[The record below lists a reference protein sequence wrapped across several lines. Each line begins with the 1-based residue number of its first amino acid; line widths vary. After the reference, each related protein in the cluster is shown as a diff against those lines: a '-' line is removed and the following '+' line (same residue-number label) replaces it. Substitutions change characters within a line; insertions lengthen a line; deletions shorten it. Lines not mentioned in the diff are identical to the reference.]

1 METLM
6 NNETKMKYS
15 LYVGEIVDYERDE
28 DGEIIYEDIDGTM
41 TAVESGTHAGY
52 LIVNDFEANISF
64 GGQTSEAE
72 YGLNVT
78 DYDASIVTNLNQ
90 FPFDE
95 RTIIFVNSEPVIKDG
110 EVQKDS
116 ADFIIKAVRNS
127 LNQTKY
133 LLKAIPK
140 GKVIQSG
147 S

>member
-15 LYVGEIVDYERDE
+15 LCVGEIIDYERDAS
-28 DGEIIYEDIDGTM
+28 GNIIYETIDGVVTP
-41 TAVESGTHAGY
+41 VESGSHSGY

-64 GGQTSEAE
+64 GGVTTEAE

-95 RTIIFVNSEPVIKDG
+95 RTIIFVNSTPIISNN
-110 EVQKDS
+110 EVQKES
-116 ADFIIKAVRNS
+116 ADFIVKAVRNS

-140 GKVIQSG
+140 GKVVNNG